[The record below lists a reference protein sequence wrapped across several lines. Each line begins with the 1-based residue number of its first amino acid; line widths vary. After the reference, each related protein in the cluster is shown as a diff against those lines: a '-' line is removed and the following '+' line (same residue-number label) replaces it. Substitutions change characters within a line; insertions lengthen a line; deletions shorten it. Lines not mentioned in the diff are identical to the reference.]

1 MPMALQTDSR
11 SAPVELRCIAAAFI
25 CVALSACGGG
35 EGGVRPGATNTSNVP
50 PPEGGALTCPVD
62 GELPPIE
69 IGDRSLAEAYRD
81 HFKVGVAV
89 GGRTFSGNDAAAAA
103 LVRQQY
109 NRATPENAF
118 KWQFIQNM
126 PGTFNFNQAGGFMQF
141 ATSSGMDE
149 VHGHTIVWHQQV
161 PGWVFTPPP
170 GQEMTRELLLER
182 LDTHMGA
189 LAQNLGGVQYWDVVN
204 EAFNDDGSM
213 RQTPWYDIIGPDYLE
228 QAFSMAARHFPN
240 AKLVYNDFS
249 MERPG
254 KRDAVVDMVR
264 EFQAKGIRI
273 DAIGNQ
279 AHYRI
284 DFPTIAAIDATI
296 TAFAELGV
304 EVLITELDV
313 DVLPMSGNPY
323 EECLPLQIEQVAA
336 ERWGALFEVFVQH
349 RDSIPSVTLWGVSD
363 AYSWLNNT
371 PVQGRTNYA
380 LLFDRQLRP
389 KLAWERVIEAAS
401 STP

>member
-1 MPMALQTDSR
+1 MVMADDMRLSSER
-11 SAPVELRCIAAAFI
+11 STLRW
-25 CVALSACGGG
+25 VATGILCHVLCACGGSD
-35 EGGVRPGATNTSNVP
+35 GGVRPGATDTSNAP
-50 PPEGGALTCPVD
+50 PPDADRLACPEEGDLPVID
-62 GELPPIE
+62 V
-69 IGDRSLAEAYRD
+69 GDRSLAEAYRD

-103 LVRQQY
+103 IVSQQY
-109 NRATPENAF
+109 NRVTPENAF
-118 KWQFIQNM
+118 KWQSIQSQ
-126 PGTFNFNQAGGFMQF
+126 PGAFNFNQAQRFLQF
-141 ATSSGMDE
+141 ATSNGMEE

-161 PGWVFTPPP
+161 PGWVFEAP
-170 GQEMTRELLLER
+170 GGQMTRELLLER
-182 LDTHMGA
+182 LDIHMAA
-189 LAQNLGGVQYWDVVN
+189 LAQNLGGQVQYWDVVN

-213 RQTPWYDIIGPDYLE
+213 RNSPWREIIGPDYLE
-228 QAFSMAARHFPN
+228 QAFTMAARHFPN
-240 AKLVYNDFS
+240 AKLVYNDYS

-254 KRDAVVDMVR
+254 KRDAVVSMVQD
-264 EFQAKGIRI
+264 FQSKGIRI

-284 DFPTIAAIDATI
+284 DAPSIAAIDATI

-313 DVLPMSGNPY
+313 DVLPTSGDPY
-323 EECLPLQIEQVAA
+323 VDCLPLQIEEIAA
-336 ERWGALFEVFVQH
+336 ERWGSLFELFVQH
-349 RDSIPSVTLWGVSD
+349 RDSISSVTVWGVSD

-371 PVQGRTNYA
+371 PVAGRTNYG